1 MNEIRGKETKIFD
14 PAEGFA
20 PLTDALVV
28 TDSTVV
34 KRGNQW
40 WMYLAGKR
48 NDKSAIHLFSASL
61 PEGAPL
67 AATGWTSTPDRED
80 STKIGLLAQYDVSRA
95 WDLEGGRHCPSYVK
109 GWDPQRNAWVE
120 RIYYAGG
127 AEHVWG
133 PYTIGYLEWNGHEWA
148 QQPEPCFVAN
158 EDWEHG
164 TVYEPNLIYAD
175 GKWKLWYVCG
185 SFGESYLAHGFA
197 ESADGRS
204 NWTRKMFFPPEEGV
218 FDFCPI
224 ETQAGYEAVFT
235 RLPYP
240 GGPTAERGG
249 LWWCEAKTPAS
260 EISAWSEPVQIMTVE
275 NRGWHTAPWKPSFR
289 YGEIDP
295 NKMFVFFDGQRSE
308 GEPGWFPY
316 QFTLGCLEIS
326 RPRLRR

>member
-1 MNEIRGKETKIFD
+1 MKETSGKETKIFD

-34 KRGNQW
+34 KRGNRW

-67 AATGWTSTPDRED
+67 AATGWTITRDHAD
-80 STKIGLLAQYDVSRA
+80 ATKIGLLAEYEVSRA
-95 WDLEGGRHCPSYVK
+95 WDWAGGRHCPSYVK
-109 GWDPQRNAWVE
+109 GWDPQRGAWVE
-120 RIYYAGG
+120 RIYYAAG

-133 PYTIGYLEWNGHEWA
+133 PYTIGYLEWDGQEWV

-158 EDWEHG
+158 EPWEHG

-185 SFGESYLAHGFA
+185 TVGENYLAHGFA
-197 ESADGRS
+197 ESEDGRS
-204 NWTRKMFFPPEEGV
+204 NWTRKLFCAAEEGV
-218 FDFCPI
+218 FDFCAI
-224 ETQAGYEAVFT
+224 ETQTGYEAVFT
-235 RLPYP
+235 RLAYP
-240 GGPTAERGG
+240 RGAAPERAG
-249 LWWCEAKTPAS
+249 LWWCEAKMPAS
-260 EISAWSEPVQIMTVE
+260 EMAGWSAPVQIMSAQD
-275 NRGWHTAPWKPSFR
+275 RGWHSAPWKPCLR
-289 YGEIDP
+289 YGEADP
-295 NKMFVFFDGQRSE
+295 NEMFVFFDGQRSE
-308 GEPGWFPY
+308 SEPDWFPY

-326 RPRLRR
+326 RPQSRR